1 MPFVSFPCLIAV
13 ARTLF
18 HWSFLFLSLFYFSFF
33 DLYCFLPSANFGL
46 CSFSNSF
53 SWQVRL
59 FIWDFSC
66 FLRYTYITI
75 NFPLR
80 SAFVLS
86 HRFWKVVFF
95 FSLVSKYFLISSSIS
110 SLIHWFLVVYFC
122 VFTIFL
128 PVIVFLV
135 SYCDQKKKKWY
146 NF

>member
-33 DLYCFLPSANFGL
+33 DLYFFLPSANFGL

-80 SAFVLS
+80 SSFVLS

-110 SLIHWFLVVYFC
+110 SLILWFLVVYFC